1 MSILMS
7 ITFQPPFSMK
17 RASKKENELNQ
28 MKLLSFYTLFL
39 KNSLHALNFG
49 KIKVLKKFLKK
60 LNSQGL
66 ESIKEYYQYCLKQKN
81 DTKVIIVCAC

>member
-1 MSILMS
+1 MS

-60 LNSQGL
+60 TQLTRPREHQRILPISL
-66 ESIKEYYQYCLKQKN
+66 ETKE
-81 DTKVIIVCAC
+81 

>member
-60 LNSQGL
+60 TQLTRPREDQRILPISL
-66 ESIKEYYQYCLKQKN
+66 ETKE
-81 DTKVIIVCAC
+81 